1 MKFNKWTVALASAGV
16 VSLATAVQA
25 DESHPVNTALSS
37 TTLSGYVD
45 TSAIWNLGTG
55 HTVANRFVNTD
66 KTRQDGFN
74 VNTVNLKLEKPIDEG
89 TWSAGYKF
97 ETMFGPDAAA
107 MPGKI
112 ANNIAL
118 KNAHVALRVPVG
130 NGIDFKIGQFEPIVG
145 YEVTESY
152 KNPNFSRSLG
162 FNNLE
167 PFGHTGILASYQ
179 INDILGVSAGIANGD
194 SDGFGL
200 NGGRLTAQGGQ
211 TSNRLSQRGFQNTTA
226 NNRASTSD
234 NGQNTAF
241 GESSK
246 VFMGSVVI
254 KAPESAGWLAGSTL
268 YVGAVN
274 GHVENQTF
282 EDPIWENQTDGNGN
296 LLPVVPR
303 NDPEKSTYQ
312 PGQYKKDA
320 AGNYVTTTRSEGGDP
335 TLLYVGFTLNT
346 PIKELTVG
354 ASADLLFNGDRYTG
368 LDSKGKATTFTQQP
382 IALSGSPSPDPK
394 DNRTPLGSYKHNS
407 SANAYA
413 FYTGYQITEKFKIS
427 NRFEYATS
435 GYNAFLPTKDG
446 TDRKDPSRDQS
457 NDKMIG
463 ETVTLDYQ
471 LWSNVLTR
479 GEFRWDR
486 AVDGTRPFDDR
497 KNDLSLLASIVYMF

>member
-1 MKFNKWTVALASAGV
+1 
-16 VSLATAVQA
+16 
-25 DESHPVNTALSS
+25 
-37 TTLSGYVD
+37 
-45 TSAIWNLGTG
+45 
-55 HTVANRFVNTD
+55 
-66 KTRQDGFN
+66 
-74 VNTVNLKLEKPIDEG
+74 
-89 TWSAGYKF
+89 
-97 ETMFGPDAAA
+97 
-107 MPGKI
+107 
-112 ANNIAL
+112 
-118 KNAHVALRVPVG
+118 
-130 NGIDFKIGQFEPIVG
+130 
-145 YEVTESY
+145 
-152 KNPNFSRSLG
+152 
-162 FNNLE
+162 
-167 PFGHTGILASYQ
+167 LASYQ
-179 INDILGVSAGIANGD
+179 INDILGLSAGIANGD
-194 SDGFGL
+194 SGFGL
-200 NGGRLTAQGGQ
+200 NGGGLTAQKNQ
-211 TSNRLSQRGFQNTTA
+211 SASRLRQNGIGL
-226 NNRASTSD
+226 NNQDSTST
-234 NGQNTAF
+234 NGRNTAF

-282 EDPIWENQTDGNGN
+282 EDPIWEATPVAEGQP
-296 LLPVVPR
+296 LPRRDP
-303 NDPEKSTYQ
+303 NDPKSEYQ
-312 PGQYKKDA
+312 PGQYKRVTDA
-320 AGNYVTTTRSEGGDP
+320 NGNPVTPNKYVTNTRSEGGDP

-354 ASADLLFNGDRYTG
+354 ASADLLFNGDQTG
-368 LDSKGKATTFTQQP
+368 ATATTFTPQP
-382 IALSGSPSPDPK
+382 NKADFTVTDP
-394 DNRTPLGSYKHNS
+394 NLRTQLGSYKRNS

-446 TDRKDPSRDQS
+446 IVRKDPSRDQS